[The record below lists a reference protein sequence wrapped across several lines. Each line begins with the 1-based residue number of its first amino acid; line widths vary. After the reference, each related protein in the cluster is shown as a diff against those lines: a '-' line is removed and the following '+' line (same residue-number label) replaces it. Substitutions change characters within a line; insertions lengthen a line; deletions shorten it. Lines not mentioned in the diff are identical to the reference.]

1 MIGRNLSIGDSFTLR
16 FINNTSSSF
25 TFNLFNQ
32 GGVGTSNVTPLTN
45 ALLNSVNNMNI
56 STLVNGVFSA
66 ATTMEVYD
74 STNTLI
80 STVVMPLGST
90 LTTYLA
96 TINPLTDS
104 FGNTGILYGQQTPNS
119 VLTTRYDWTL
129 TGFAADFFKFGL
141 TTATPTV
148 QVTTYVTT
156 NPFITVQGVVPITYI
171 QQSETGNA
179 YKILGIDII
188 SDNPQQLLEEI
199 NYGNKTANGNT
210 WSSGFTPTI
219 DPYQENAV
227 SLHGIFDEDFVLNT
241 DTTFS
246 YNVLASS
253 FSRLTFN
260 YVKASLSFMREFDQ
274 ALATELM
281 LKFATE
287 RMYLDSLKYRTGV
300 LLQ

>member
-16 FINNTSSSF
+16 FINNTSSTF

-45 ALLNSVNNMNI
+45 GLISVANNFNV

-80 STVVMPLGST
+80 SNVIMPLGST
-90 LTTYLA
+90 LAAYLA
-96 TINPLTDS
+96 LVNPLTDS
-104 FGNTGILYGQQTPNS
+104 FGNVGILYGQQTPNS
-119 VLTTRYDWTL
+119 VLTTQYDWVL
-129 TGFAADFFKFGL
+129 TGFGADLFKFGL
-141 TTATPTV
+141 ATVNPTE

-287 RMYLDSLKYRTGV
+287 RMYLDSLKFRTGV

>member
-1 MIGRNLSIGDSFTLR
+1 
-16 FINNTSSSF
+16 
-25 TFNLFNQ
+25 
-32 GGVGTSNVTPLTN
+32 
-45 ALLNSVNNMNI
+45 
-56 STLVNGVFSA
+56 
-66 ATTMEVYD
+66 MEVYD

-80 STVVMPLGST
+80 SNVTMPLGST
-90 LTTYLA
+90 LAAYLA
-96 TINPLTDS
+96 LINPLTDS
-104 FGNTGILYGQQTPNS
+104 LGNVGILYGQQTPNS
-119 VLTTRYDWTL
+119 VLTTQYDWVL
-129 TGFAADFFKFGL
+129 TGFGADLFKFGL
-141 TTATPTV
+141 ATVNPTE

-287 RMYLDSLKYRTGV
+287 RMYLDSLKFRTGV